1 MPGGFI
7 MHHRRTPLITLALV
21 LFASAA
27 FAQDITLPA
36 PKTDGGKPLM
46 QVLKE
51 RHSTR
56 EFGSEKLAPQVLS
69 NLLWAAFGLNRAD
82 GHRTAPSAMNW
93 QEIDLY
99 VATAD
104 GAYLWDPKA
113 NVLKLVAPGDLR
125 GATGNQA
132 YVGTA
137 AINLVY
143 VADMAKTGRATPE
156 QQIWVWANTGF
167 IAQNAYLFCSSEGL
181 VVVVRALLNRET
193 LGPQLKL
200 RPDQKI
206 ILAQSIGYPKAR

>member
-1 MPGGFI
+1 ML
-7 MHHRRTPLITLALV
+7 HRRTLLVTLALV
-21 LFASAA
+21 LFATVA

-56 EFGSEKLAPQVLS
+56 EFGTEKLSPQVLS
-69 NLLWAAFGLNRAD
+69 NLLWAAFGINRTD

-93 QEIDLY
+93 QEIDIY
-99 VATAD
+99 VVNSE
-104 GAYLWDPKA
+104 GAYLWDGKA
-113 NVLKLVAPGDLR
+113 NVLKLVATGDLR

-143 VADMAKTGRATPE
+143 VADLAKTGRAAPE
-156 QQIWVWANTGF
+156 QQQTWVWANTGF
-167 IAQNAYLFCSSEGL
+167 IAQNAYLFCASEGL
-181 VVVVRALLNRET
+181 VAVVRALVNRDA
-193 LGPQLKL
+193 LAPQLKL

-206 ILAQSIGYPKAR
+206 MLAQSIGYPKGR